1 MVELAGIQQLA
12 RRAPGHPKQRTIR
25 PLNQGVQM
33 HPYRLDSKSRQRPPI
48 DRAQYRA
55 IWPCPHVERLAATAK
70 EPSRRKLLCDRSQPR
85 PLHLDPIR
93 RHLAAR
99 RQHPGPQHGVEI
111 PYQRIP
117 DLQRRPVPRQHGV
130 VAGDDVAKDG
140 VHSGNMAG
148 LAALATIGL
157 CTAARSRHIGRMR
170 PADTSPPVL
179 RSERNGFQTVRS
191 LLPYLWPR
199 GEPTARLRVT
209 ASAILLV
216 LAKVATVYIPIV
228 YSRAIDALSG
238 KESVIYVPLGLI
250 GGYVLLRIASQGFA
264 EMRDAVFA
272 AVQQRTIRKVALQTF
287 EHLHGLSLRFHLD
300 RQTGGLSR
308 TLERGTGGIEA
319 VLRLAVFN
327 ILPTLFEV
335 LLVTAILWHLFD
347 WRFAA
352 VTFTAVTLYVGFTFV
367 FTNWRVRFRRTMNE
381 MDSDAQTKAID
392 SLLNFETVKYF
403 NNEAHEAARFDVA
416 RARYEKAAVKS
427 QVTLNM
433 LNLGQ
438 ALIIAL
444 GLGLVMLMAA
454 NGVRSGTMTVG
465 QFVLVN
471 TYLMQLYQP
480 LNFLGFVYREIKQ
493 GLVDMESMFQLLNVN
508 QEISDRP
515 GARMLDPHPE
525 SGGGTIAFR
534 NVQFGYNPNRQI
546 LKGISFD
553 VPAGTKL
560 AIVGPTGAGK
570 STISRLLFRFYD
582 VTSGSV
588 EVDGI
593 DIRDVTQTSLR
604 AAIGVVPQDTV
615 LFNDTIA
622 YNIAYGRPGATQDQ
636 IEHAARL
643 AQVHD
648 FVQRLPEGY
657 ATRVGERGLKLSG
670 GEKQRVA
677 IARTILKNPRIL
689 ILDEATSALDTRTER
704 DIETALR
711 TVAQDR
717 TTLVIAH
724 RLSTVVDADEII
736 VLQEGRVA
744 ERGTHA
750 TLIAQSGLYARMW
763 ALQAE
768 QQAIDPETVKVHP
781 VAPVAVDAN

>member
-1 MVELAGIQQLA
+1 
-12 RRAPGHPKQRTIR
+12 
-25 PLNQGVQM
+25 
-33 HPYRLDSKSRQRPPI
+33 
-48 DRAQYRA
+48 
-55 IWPCPHVERLAATAK
+55 
-70 EPSRRKLLCDRSQPR
+70 
-85 PLHLDPIR
+85 
-93 RHLAAR
+93 
-99 RQHPGPQHGVEI
+99 
-111 PYQRIP
+111 
-117 DLQRRPVPRQHGV
+117 
-130 VAGDDVAKDG
+130 
-140 VHSGNMAG
+140 
-148 LAALATIGL
+148 
-157 CTAARSRHIGRMR
+157 MR
-170 PADTSPPVL
+170 PANTNPPVL
-179 RSERNGFQTVRS
+179 LSQRNGFQTVRS

-199 GEPTARLRVT
+199 GEPGARVRVVL
-209 ASAILLV
+209 AGILLV
-216 LAKVATVYIPIV
+216 LAKVATVYIPYV
-228 YSRAIDALSG
+228 YSRAVDALSPKG
-238 KESVIYVPLGLI
+238 HPIYVPLALI
-250 GGYVLLRIASQGFA
+250 LAYALLRVASSGFA

-272 AVQQRTIRKVALQTF
+272 SVQQRTIRKVALQTF
-287 EHLHGLSLRFHLD
+287 KHLHALSLRFHLD

-308 TLERGTGGIEA
+308 ALERGTGGIEA

-335 LLVTAILWHLFD
+335 LLVTAILWRLFD
-347 WRFAA
+347 WRFAL
-352 VTFTAVTLYVGFTFV
+352 VTFSAVVLYVGFTV
-367 FTNWRVRFRRTMNE
+367 AFTNWRVRFRRTMNE

-403 NNEAHEAARFDVA
+403 GNEAHEAARFDMA
-416 RARYEKAAVKS
+416 RARYERAAVKS
-427 QVTLNM
+427 QVTLNL

-438 ALIIAL
+438 AVIISI

-454 NGVRSGTMTVG
+454 DGVEGGTMTVG

-493 GLVDMESMFQLLNVN
+493 GLVDMESMFQLLNVH
-508 QEISDRP
+508 QEVADRP
-515 GARMLDPHPE
+515 GAVVLPAHPE
-525 SGGGTIAFR
+525 TEGAGSVVFR
-534 NVQFGYNPNRQI
+534 NVHFGYNPNREI
-546 LKGISFD
+546 LKGVSFMA
-553 VPAGTKL
+553 PSGSKL

-582 VTSGSV
+582 VTAGAV
-588 EVDGI
+588 EIDGN
-593 DIRDVTQTSLR
+593 DVRDLTQTSLR

-622 YNIAYGRPGATQDQ
+622 YNIAYGRPGATQEQ

-648 FVQRLPEGY
+648 FVLRLPEGY

-704 DIETALR
+704 DIELALR
-711 TVAQDR
+711 TVSQDR

-724 RLSTVVDADEII
+724 RLSTVVDADEIL

-750 TLIAQSGLYARMW
+750 GLLAQGGLYARMW
-763 ALQAE
+763 ALQAQE
-768 QQAIDPETVKVHP
+768 QDAGDEPAMH
-781 VAPVAVDAN
+781 AAVEAVVS